1 MRVSHRNDAY
11 EAVHAQFAWQ
21 VPEIFNIAE
30 ACCGRWARSPAHQKQ
45 TAIVTHVGSALPAHT
60 WSFQDLQ
67 AVAYMAVLQMGAV
80 AMPLS
85 MLFGPEAL
93 AFRVQ
98 DSEASVALCD
108 EVSAPVLSALQ
119 AQCASL
125 KTVWQVPEQ
134 LQKTFKKTKQHEDFK
149 PARTLADDPA
159 VFHAAARK
167 RSPGSQATGGPGQ
180 HGATE
185 PVHRAAPAREH
196 PRGRREQQRS
206 THQ

>member
-30 ACCGRWARSPAHQKQ
+30 ACCGRWARSPAHQNQ
-45 TAIVTHVGSALPAHT
+45 TAIVTHVGSNLPSQT

-67 AVAYMAVLQMGAV
+67 SAANVLSQQLQDKGVKKGDRVAIVMPQRFETAVAYMAVLQMGAV

-108 EVSAPVLSALQ
+108 EVSGPVLMALQ
-119 AQCASL
+119 AQCSSL
-125 KTVWQVPEQ
+125 KTVWQVPVQ
-134 LQKTFKKTKQHEDFK
+134 LAKPLQKTKRSAVFK
-149 PARTLADDPA
+149 PVVTLAGDPA
-159 VFHAAARK
+159 VLI
-167 RSPGSQATGGPGQ
+167 
-180 HGATE
+180 
-185 PVHRAAPAREH
+185 
-196 PRGRREQQRS
+196 
-206 THQ
+206 